1 MDPTLLV
8 DTALQSIILTNPSV
22 ALDAKNKIV
31 YLDTEQPAQ
40 VSVVSGGGSGHEPS
54 FAAFVGRGLLTAA
67 VAGKILTSPDP
78 EQVEV
83 AMKNRV
89 PGENGILAIVMNNQV
104 KEKIL
109 CSFRDKTPYPV
120 LWGLAIYRPI

>member
-1 MDPTLLV
+1 MTGRHFIVDPTLLV

-22 ALDAKNKIV
+22 TLDAENKIV
-31 YLDTEQPAQ
+31 YLSAEQPAQ

-67 VAGKILTSPDP
+67 VTGTILASPDP
-78 EQVEV
+78 EQVKV
-83 AMKNRV
+83 AIMNRV

-104 KEKIL
+104 KNSL
-109 CSFRDKTPYPV
+109 FPS
-120 LWGLAIYRPI
+120 G